1 VHAARD
7 DDTDRDVTAQ
17 IADRLVWC
25 GVTYDMATVAG
36 GPLFEPRSYGLK
48 PAPLVATCTRGFQ
61 AQYSVKKN
69 KLVVSELLVHF
80 DPAQLTATKHQL
92 PTVAGVSPS
101 ASFPGRAIY
110 ANLEL
115 PIPLTGGLLLGV
127 EPLRALLVPQGIQPA
142 WKYRQVRE
150 LTFRAGGVVS
160 ERDLS
165 STMEELRRRLGI
177 TETTRTAGGVSMSSL
192 ARDVV
197 DPALDWLQTQLVL
210 PYPWR

>member
-1 VHAARD
+1 
-7 DDTDRDVTAQ
+7 VTAQ

-25 GVTYDMATVAG
+25 GVTYDVATVAG
-36 GPLFEPRSYGLK
+36 GPLFEPRTYGLK

-80 DPAQLTATKHQL
+80 DPVQLASSKQQL

-101 ASFPGRAIY
+101 ASYPGRAIY

-127 EPLRALLVPQGIQPA
+127 DPLRALLVPQGIQPA

-160 ERDLS
+160 ERDLCG
-165 STMEELRRRLGI
+165 TMEELRRRLGL
-177 TETTRTAGGVSMSSL
+177 TDPTRTTGGVSMSGL
-192 ARDVV
+192 ARDLV
-197 DPALDWLQTQLVL
+197 DPALDWLRTQIVL